1 MKEAEA
7 SSMAHRGHS
16 TAVAVRGCGLLTGW
30 GLGLHSLPYSARAAS
45 QGQRLMPVATPTLAS
60 ERLRRATRECLL
72 AVAAV
77 EAALEDSALGHDA
90 LAGPRTAIVFA
101 SASAYVAANW
111 KFLTEGT
118 ERALHFP
125 YTAPSAVPGEVT
137 IEFGI
142 TGPYMTLLSG
152 ANTSLEALWQAAI
165 LLTTAQCDRAIV
177 LGVETFQEC
186 TELYT
191 TGRWLLGTPLVEAA
205 ACLILEGHGSLAQ
218 VHYSA
223 RSGAQGL
230 HQLLE
235 EAQAQGVGG
244 VYLCTSTAKESHRA
258 VPCLRERWPDVPLK
272 IVHERCGMCLACAP
286 LVALML
292 AGTANQQGDVLFLS
306 RWWDNWSMLR
316 WPGASSQ
323 AGCESEEGRR
333 V

>member
-7 SSMAHRGHS
+7 SAMAHRGHN

-30 GLGLHSLPYSARAAS
+30 GPGLHSLPDSAHAVS
-45 QGQRLMPVATPTLAS
+45 QGQRLLPVATPTLGR

-90 LAGPRTAIVFA
+90 LAGPRTALVFA

-152 ANTSLEALWQAAI
+152 ANASLEALWQAAT
-165 LLTTAQCDRAIV
+165 LLATAQCERAIV

-186 TELYT
+186 AELYT

-205 ACLILEGHGSLAQ
+205 ACLILEGHRSLAQ

-230 HQLLE
+230 RQLLE
-235 EAQAQGVGG
+235 EAPTHEVAG
-244 VYLCTSTAKESHRA
+244 VYLCTATAQASHRA

-272 IVHERCGMCLACAP
+272 LVYERCGMCLACAP
-286 LVALML
+286 LIALML
-292 AGTANQQGDVLFLS
+292 AGTATQTGDVLFLS
-306 RWWDNWSMLR
+306 RWWDDWSMLR

-323 AGCESEEGRR
+323 ARYEREEGRR

>member
-1 MKEAEA
+1 
-7 SSMAHRGHS
+7 MAHRGRN

-30 GLGLHSLPYSARAAS
+30 GRGLRSLPDSAYSAS

-77 EAALEDSALGHDA
+77 EAAVEDSALGYDA
-90 LAGPRTAIVFA
+90 LAGPRTALVFA

-137 IEFGI
+137 IQFGI

-152 ANTSLEALWQAAI
+152 ANASIEALWQAAT
-165 LLTTAQCDRAIV
+165 LLSTAQCDRAIV

-186 TELYT
+186 AELYT
-191 TGRWLLGTPLVEAA
+191 TGRWLLGTPLVEVA
-205 ACLILEGHGSLAQ
+205 ACLILERHGSLAQ

-223 RSGAQGL
+223 RSGVQGL
-230 HQLLE
+230 HQLVD

-244 VYLCTSTAKESHRA
+244 VYLCTSTAQENQRA

-272 IVHERCGMCLACAP
+272 IVHEHCGVCLACAP

-292 AGTANQQGDVLFLS
+292 AGTASQQGDGLFLS
-306 RWWDNWSMLR
+306 CWWNDWSMLR

-323 AGCESEEGRR
+323 VGCASGEGYRA
-333 V
+333 